1 MQRIL
6 GLVRRCVEDY
16 HMIEPGDRVAGIPL
30 VPCMKCEDCQKG
42 NYSLCKHYDFI
53 GSHSFGSYAEY
64 VCVPEQNT
72 VKFDDSVSFEKGAF
86 FEPATVAVYGLER
99 TD

>member
-1 MQRIL
+1 M
-6 GLVRRCVEDY
+6 
-16 HMIEPGDRVAGIPL
+16 AGIPL

-64 VCVPEQNT
+64 VCVPESNA
-72 VKFDDSVSFEKGAF
+72 VRFDDSFIFQKIGLSQIDTAFAKYLVPGTVKGKILIDSEA
-86 FEPATVAVYGLER
+86 
-99 TD
+99 